1 VLVDEGGGEV
11 VRGFADEVAREGADG
26 AGVGFGVYEV
36 DAGGLG
42 LVRVGGT
49 KTARGNGGEIGGLR
63 GCLSHSCG
71 DLADDVG
78 ELGDGL
84 GGGRV
89 PDDDPGAGA
98 VGVGDVVDGEVG
110 ELEAVHGD
118 AAGDD
123 LGDLVV
129 GPLRERVGVG
139 RQVGHVG
146 LVAGVALV

>member
-63 GCLSHSCG
+63 GRLSHSCG

-84 GGGRV
+84 GG
-89 PDDDPGAGA
+89 
-98 VGVGDVVDGEVG
+98 E
-110 ELEAVHGD
+110 
-118 AAGDD
+118 
-123 LGDLVV
+123 
-129 GPLRERVGVG
+129 
-139 RQVGHVG
+139 
-146 LVAGVALV
+146 